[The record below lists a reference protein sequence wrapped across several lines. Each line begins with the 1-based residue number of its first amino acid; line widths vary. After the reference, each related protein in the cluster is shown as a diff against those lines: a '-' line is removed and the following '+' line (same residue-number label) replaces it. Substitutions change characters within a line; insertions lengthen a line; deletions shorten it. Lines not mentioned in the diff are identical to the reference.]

1 MRTLLSFLF
10 FVSAVTYAAS
20 ALTPEQE
27 TRVKELVRQ
36 TLLDNPQILAEVAD
50 KLNQQVADEQNK
62 NIKATIEENK
72 ALLFNDANSPRIGA
86 KKSMLTLVVFTD
98 YNCPYCKKFD
108 PYLEK
113 IVKDYPDVA
122 VVMKFLPFRSE
133 SSLTSAQLALTLWN
147 THPDQFMKFNYVLM
161 SKAGYH
167 DNASIDA
174 AKKRAGVTITEP
186 DAKSLETIKT
196 SLALADKLGIQGTPA
211 TLIGD
216 QVLSGWVEYDQFK
229 SMVKTA
235 LDVVKH

>member
-1 MRTLLSFLF
+1 MRALLFIMF
-10 FVSAVTYAAS
+10 FVSAVTHAAS

-27 TRVKELVRQ
+27 ARVKELVRQ
-36 TLLDNPQILAEVAD
+36 TLLDNPQIIAEVAD
-50 KLNQQVADEQNK
+50 KLDQQASQARDK
-62 NIKATIEENK
+62 NIKATIEEYK
-72 ALLFNDANSPRIGA
+72 ALLFNDAYSPRIGA
-86 KKSMLTLVVFTD
+86 KKPALTLVVFTD

-113 IVKDYPDVA
+113 IVKDYPQVA

-147 THPDQFMKFNYVLM
+147 THPDQFMKFNEVLM
-161 SKAGYH
+161 SKVGYH
-167 DNASIDA
+167 DNASIEA
-174 AKKRAGVTITEP
+174 AKKRAGVDVDKP

-216 QVLSGWVEYDQFK
+216 QILSGWVEYDQFK
-229 SMVKTA
+229 SMVKDA
-235 LDVVKH
+235 LDAVKQ